1 VLPRALTLSLG
12 FGIEPRGEVLQ
23 PLFGEGIFTVEGER
37 WKHSRD
43 MIRGQLQHR
52 QYGNLNVFRRTVDDL
67 LQIVRARGGIIDLQ
81 PLFFRMTLDISARF
95 IFGESVQS
103 LVSLEGSD
111 QRRFADAFDVVQK
124 QATAQMRRYD
134 LRWLGHRRR
143 YQQAQRDLSRLTDQI
158 IDRNLEIPLDGH
170 TRVAHYAF
178 LLAIAR
184 NTPDRAALRG
194 QVLNLLAAG
203 RDTTASLLSW
213 TL

>member
-1 VLPRALTLSLG
+1 VLPQALIVSLG
-12 FGIEPRGEVLQ
+12 FDIGPRGKVLQ

-43 MIRGQLQHR
+43 TIRIQLQHK

-67 LQIVRARGGIIDLQ
+67 LQILRARGGIVDLQ
-81 PLFFRMTLDISARF
+81 PLFFRMTLDISTQF

-103 LVSLEGSD
+103 LVSLGGSD

-143 YQQAQRDLSRLTDQI
+143 YRQAQRDLNHLTDQI
-158 IDRNLEIPLDGH
+158 LDRNLEIASDGH

-178 LLAIAR
+178 LLALAR
-184 NTPDRAALRG
+184 YTPDRAALRG
-194 QVLNLLAAG
+194 QVLNLLTAG